1 MLWQRPASLFWFV
14 ECIQIFN
21 LKWSWYIPFTCAMEG
36 KQDIEHL
43 EVLTSTTPDLVEHVL
58 FIGEKKSKFWVIVHD
73 FWAFWSPGGTPY
85 PSPDTLWMIIF
96 SLGHSIMCVPKRN
109 LIQCMGDMALMA
121 IIFFVISDDFLDLW
135 SPDGTHILHQT
146 PYEWLFYLWDPQS
159 CMYQWKIWFNVWVI
173 WL

>member
-96 SLGHSIMCVPKRN
+96 FFETLNHVCTKEKFDSMYGWYGSNGHYIFCDFWWFFGPMESRWDPYPSPGTLWMIILSLGHSIMYVPKRN
-109 LIQCMGDMALMA
+109 LI
-121 IIFFVISDDFLDLW
+121 
-135 SPDGTHILHQT
+135 
-146 PYEWLFYLWDPQS
+146 
-159 CMYQWKIWFNVWVI
+159 
-173 WL
+173 